1 MKKTFNVLDAVSLI
15 VGIVVGAGIF
25 RASPLV
31 ALHTGSES
39 LFLLAWFIGGVI
51 SLAGALC
58 YAELATA
65 FPHHGGDYHY
75 LTLAFGRPVGFLFV
89 WARMTVIQTGSIAML
104 GFVLGDYLSHLIP
117 LGPRS
122 SAIYAALSVSFLT
135 VINILGLKQGKR
147 TQHIL
152 TGTKVLG
159 LVLVVVGGLFFSSP
173 APGDAGPAPTF
184 TPLIGLTLVFVL
196 LTFGGWNEAVYISAE
211 MRETRRDMIT
221 SLAIGIGVITALY
234 LLVNLAYVRT
244 LGING
249 LAKSEAVAYDL
260 MRRVTGPG
268 GAAFMS
274 LLIAISALGAMN
286 GTIITG
292 ARTNYA
298 MGREFSLFRLIGRWH
313 EGRAAPVNAYVVQG
327 IISLLLVLVGSLTM
341 EGFVAMVEYT
351 APVFWLFFFLAVQSL
366 IILRLKQ
373 SEVDRPFRVPLYPF
387 TPLLFLSACVFMFV
401 SSIEYAGFRAA
412 AGILVLLAGVPF
424 VLISGSRK
432 PREG

>member
-1 MKKTFNVLDAVSLI
+1 MKKTFNVVDAVSLI
-15 VGIVVGAGIF
+15 VGIVVGASIF
-25 RASPLV
+25 RTSPLV
-31 ALHTGSES
+31 ALHTGNEH
-39 LFLLAWFIGGVI
+39 LFLIAWLIGGVI

-75 LTLAFGRPVGFLFV
+75 LNLAFGRHVGFLFV

-104 GFVLGDYLSHLIP
+104 AFVLGDYLSRLGP
-117 LGPRS
+117 LGTRS
-122 SAIYAALSVSFLT
+122 PAVYAALSVLFLT
-135 VINILGLKQGKR
+135 VINILGLKQGKW

-159 LVLVVVGGLFFSSP
+159 LVLVIVGGLFLSPP
-173 APGDAGPAPTF
+173 APPATGPAVSS

-221 SLAIGIGVITALY
+221 SLTIGIGIITALY

-244 LGING
+244 LGIQG
-249 LAKSEAVAYDL
+249 LAGSEAVAYDL
-260 MRRVTGPG
+260 MRRITGPAG
-268 GAAFMS
+268 GAFMS
-274 LLIAISALGAMN
+274 LLIALSALGAMN

-298 MGREFSLFRLIGRWH
+298 MGKEFRLFRFMGRWN
-313 EGRAAPVNAYVVQG
+313 EGRAAPVNAYLVQG
-327 IISLLLVLVGSLTM
+327 AISLLLVLVGSVTM

-366 IILRLKQ
+366 IVLRLK
-373 SEVDRPFRVPLYPF
+373 EDKVDRPFRVPLYPF
-387 TPLLFLSACVFMFV
+387 TPLLFLAACVFMFI
-401 SSIEYAGFRAA
+401 SSVQYTGIRAL
-412 AGILVLLAGVPF
+412 AGIVVLLAGVPF
-424 VLISGSRK
+424 VVRSARSSPK
-432 PREG
+432 E